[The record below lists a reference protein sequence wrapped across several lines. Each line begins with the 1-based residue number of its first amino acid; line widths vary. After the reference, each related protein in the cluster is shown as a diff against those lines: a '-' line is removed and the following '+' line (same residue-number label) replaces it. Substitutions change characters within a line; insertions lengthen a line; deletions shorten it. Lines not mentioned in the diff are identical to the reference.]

1 MTANEIKNEGL
12 KYAKELYNTGN
23 LNIDTEA
30 NCTAAEWFAIMDL
43 ANIYFN
49 VLDGKITRE
58 EAQGQQKKVFDLIA
72 EHSRIFEFEEG

>member
-30 NCTAAEWFAIMDL
+30 NCTAAEWFAIMSL
-43 ANIYFN
+43 GNIYFN

-58 EAQGQQKKVFDLIA
+58 KAQEQQKKVFNLIA
-72 EHSRIFEFEEG
+72 EHSEIFEFEED